1 MKTKRIHKKYNKK
14 QKQLIKKKTKK
25 QLNKRK
31 TKKQLIKRNNRTRK
45 YLGSGPFDN
54 LAKTVATKVAPKF
67 RSQNALGTAAGVFNT
82 EQKTINGF
90 QKPNQQTLIDSQ
102 NRALKDQ
109 MKSDMKKTYY
119 KFMNKLDEYTVPPE
133 QHLPMNEYG
142 RYPSFF
148 KKVPEE
154 MRKPG
159 DIEPYINEGEE
170 SWKKYKWDKTKEE
183 YFRQSTPDYMKKF
196 YKPSEKKEEDKNEE
210 DTDKFDFGVNVE
222 PGYTEAR
229 LKKIH
234 EDDEA
239 IHTPIVKPTY
249 PLAYQIFLSAAKE
262 LKINERY
269 TEKVENTIENN
280 IQDANLKEKVIE
292 YNNETKSSD
301 DVGFIGWKQSAFL
314 AKFNL
319 SSPLLNTVID
329 KTAQGVAI
337 AKSIVVSTY
346 IATHRT
352 IPLGIKTGYGLMDWG
367 LVKSIVSIVNMGF
380 SKDID
385 WKNPENLDEYNKT
398 LVGILD
404 PVLNTVLKDLLN
416 KGCSEVIPQIL
427 GSVINKGT
435 VSLIT
440 SGLQEARQEDTKL
453 DNLLDTSNEYC
464 NKIVPVVADFFKK
477 NGFSK
482 GIGEEA
488 TLLLSEYNEKA
499 FSLFKSILWDV
510 LRNSWSNTSFDITY
524 SNGEISLD
532 YKIITPASEEN
543 DSKLKEYFDEIFKTS
558 SLSSV
563 IKVIVKEANKAFD
576 SIEQVNKEQVDEKI
590 KDSVPE
596 PEIVNEETKIKES
609 FDNTLKDKVSV
620 GDFITNLIPS
630 IEKLL
635 VLWNKEISKQDS
647 NEYNTAVCLLNVV
660 DLRINTLIKETCEIH
675 AKALVGTVIPSEA
688 CNEKFYKIASIIY
701 DKPIDKTEVSK
712 EDINYVKGVIKRL
725 TINVILELIKNK
737 SISFKNDFWK
747 SYTRGYIFLNLG
759 LLKILP

>member
-1 MKTKRIHKKYNKK
+1 MKTRKLNKKYNKK
-14 QKQLIKKKTKK
+14 QKQPN
-25 QLNKRK
+25 NKK
-31 TKKQLIKRNNRTRK
+31 TKKQLIKSKNRTKK
-45 YLGSGPFDN
+45 YLGSGRFDN
-54 LAKTVATKVAPKF
+54 LAKTVLTKVPPKF
-67 RSQNALGTAAGVFNT
+67 RGPNALGTAAGVVNPG
-82 EQKTINGF
+82 QKTINGF
-90 QKPNQQTLIDSQ
+90 PKPNQQNLIDSQ
-102 NRALKDQ
+102 NRAQREQ

-154 MRKPG
+154 MQKPG
-159 DIEPYINEGEE
+159 DIEPYVNEGEE

-196 YKPSEKKEEDKNEE
+196 YKPPEKKTEEEKEED
-210 DTDKFDFGVNVE
+210 DFDFGLEV
-222 PGYTEAR
+222 PHDFREAK
-229 LKKIH
+229 LKKIYDH
-234 EDDEA
+234 DEV

-249 PLAYQIFLSAAKE
+249 PLAYQIFLTAAKE

-280 IQDANLKEKVIE
+280 IQDASLKEKVIE

-301 DVGFIGWKQSAFL
+301 DVGFIGWKQAAFL
-314 AKFNL
+314 AKFDL

-337 AKSIVVSTY
+337 AKSIVVGTY
-346 IATHRT
+346 NVTHRT

-385 WKNPENLDEYNKT
+385 WENPENLDEYNKT

-416 KGCSEVIPQIL
+416 KGCGEVIPQIL

-488 TLLLSEYNEKA
+488 TLLLTEYNEKA
-499 FSLFKSILWDV
+499 FSLFKSILWDI

-524 SNGEISLD
+524 SDGDVSLE
-532 YKIITPASEEN
+532 YKIITPNSEEN
-543 DSKLKEYFDEIFKTS
+543 DSKLKEYFNEIFKNS
-558 SLSSV
+558 SISSV
-563 IKVIVKEANKAFD
+563 IKVLTEEVNAAFD
-576 SIEQVNKEQVDEKI
+576 SMENVNKEQVNEKI
-590 KDSVPE
+590 KEYTTTVPE
-596 PEIVNEETKIKES
+596 PEIVSEETKIKDS
-609 FDNTLKDKVSV
+609 FDNTLKDTVSI

-630 IEKLL
+630 IQKLL
-635 VLWNKEISKQDS
+635 VLWNKEISKQES
-647 NEYNTAVCLLNVV
+647 NEYSTAICLLNVL
-660 DLRINTLIKETCEIH
+660 DLRINTLLKETCEIY
-675 AKALVGTVIPSEA
+675 AKTLVGNVIPSEV
-688 CNEKFYKIASIIY
+688 CSEKFYKIASIIY
-701 DKPIDKTEVSK
+701 DKPINDKTEVSRQ
-712 EDINYVKGVIKRL
+712 DIDYTKGVIKRL
-725 TINVILELIKNK
+725 ITNIILELIKNK
-737 SISFKNDFWK
+737 SISFKDEFWK
-747 SYTRGYIFLNLG
+747 SFTRGFIFLEDMNLHDAF
-759 LLKILP
+759 LDI